1 MSSKVRYLLQGS
13 TPLVTIESNIIP
25 QRDQWIRIHGD
36 LYQVYHIFYDLDAES
51 KPLTNVFVWQ
61 PDKPDADY
69 HLHKMLTQTLNSQRE
84 AVMGYDFTEK
94 TDEKHI
100 EIRTFGP

>member
-1 MSSKVRYLLQGS
+1 MSTKVRYLLQGS

-61 PDKPDADY
+61 PDKPDADK
-69 HLHKMLTQTLNSQRE
+69 HLHKMHVFRR
-84 AVMGYDFTEK
+84 F
-94 TDEKHI
+94 
-100 EIRTFGP
+100 